1 MGLGCQGTLSS
12 GHGTSGRGLAGAGDG
27 ASSRGPSPA
36 RRRRDDS
43 SRPPRRPERPSASRC
58 VTGSGPARQR
68 QGQRLRVIGKTS
80 AHAADS
86 AQLRRRRHIESRSGI
101 PLWHALDS
109 MEDARGLLRGHDMS
123 SRVGRSPARPLESS
137 TGMGR
142 ATLGT
147 WIGQRSLP
155 ARGAPFGAVVS
166 LVAVSQVTV
175 RRARA
180 ERREAARL
188 AVAAAGKPLQLE
200 LARYTYAAGQ
210 RTSSKRDND
219 VNGQFVVPAGGQ
231 QESPLLVGVFS
242 LS

>member
-1 MGLGCQGTLSS
+1 M
-12 GHGTSGRGLAGAGDG
+12 
-27 ASSRGPSPA
+27 
-36 RRRRDDS
+36 
-43 SRPPRRPERPSASRC
+43 
-58 VTGSGPARQR
+58 
-68 QGQRLRVIGKTS
+68 
-80 AHAADS
+80 
-86 AQLRRRRHIESRSGI
+86 
-101 PLWHALDS
+101 
-109 MEDARGLLRGHDMS
+109 
-123 SRVGRSPARPLESS
+123 
-137 TGMGR
+137 
-142 ATLGT
+142 
-147 WIGQRSLP
+147 
-155 ARGAPFGAVVS
+155 VS

>member
-1 MGLGCQGTLSS
+1 M
-12 GHGTSGRGLAGAGDG
+12 
-27 ASSRGPSPA
+27 PA
-36 RRRRDDS
+36 IRD
-43 SRPPRRPERPSASRC
+43 RN
-58 VTGSGPARQR
+58 
-68 QGQRLRVIGKTS
+68 
-80 AHAADS
+80 
-86 AQLRRRRHIESRSGI
+86 GI

-210 RTSSKRDND
+210 RTSSKRDNEAAHMD
-219 VNGQFVVPAGGQ
+219 DHQHVV
-231 QESPLLVGVFS
+231 VGVRVS
-242 LS
+242 CRSRRRSGTRRHGARKA